1 MTLGTLGRP
10 CLDEWRQT
18 GTIALRASRPSGN
31 QDGQLD
37 IQIANG
43 PELAPEDPESAELI
57 AHDRLLE
64 RAPEYP
70 PRGADPA
77 RRDTHGMDLFWVL
90 AGDRPRDAGEH
101 ARQVDPENL
110 PASVGPTIG
119 AGDFGH
125 ARRRQMLEGDI
136 GSSRPDTGSGSD
148 PVSGTR
154 SSNNAGT
161 CSVGSTPCSVTVLL
175 IVAVVRSTADG

>member
-10 CLDEWRQT
+10 CVDEGRQT
-18 GTIALRASRPSGN
+18 GTIALRASRSRGT

-37 IQIANG
+37 IQITNG

-57 AHDRLLE
+57 AHDRRLE
-64 RAPEYP
+64 CAPEYP
-70 PRGADPA
+70 PCRADAA

-90 AGDRPRDAGEH
+90 AGDRPRDPGEH
-101 ARQVDPENL
+101 PRQVHPEDL

-125 ARRRQMLEGDI
+125 ARRRQVLEGDI
-136 GSSRPDTGSGSD
+136 GGSG
-148 PVSGTR
+148 T
-154 SSNNAGT
+154 
-161 CSVGSTPCSVTVLL
+161 
-175 IVAVVRSTADG
+175 